1 MADTQGFAGL
11 SRGQKIVVV
20 LVLMTVLFVIW
31 EMIGLYHGGK
41 NASTF
46 LSPSQPAV
54 AATVPT
60 PKVAVQPSNPPNP
73 VAAPS
78 RVPVAQV
85 KPEQSR
91 PEAQMVPPASIL
103 LTQQEQ
109 VQSKYVSA
117 LNELQMLKI
126 QKEIAETSQAIVAA
140 KLATVAAEKSIT
152 NILSEADLGKNPP
165 PKSEP
170 VVPLSEAGGYSVQS
184 VSMEQ
189 DQWHALV
196 KFKDKLYSV
205 TVGDM
210 LPPDRSLV
218 KAIDQKGVILDTG
231 GLEQRIPL
239 TVSDTVNP
247 TAPSPEPALPL
258 APPPGVH

>member
-11 SRGQKIVVV
+11 PLRQKIMII
-20 LVLMTVLFVIW
+20 LIAMTVIFVIW
-31 EMIGLYHGGK
+31 EMISLYRGGK
-41 NASTF
+41 NAY
-46 LSPSQPAV
+46 
-54 AATVPT
+54 AATPPP
-60 PKVAVQPSNPPNP
+60 PKSAVQPTSLPPGVAPARAP
-73 VAAPS
+73 VLPQA
-78 RVPVAQV
+78 

-91 PEAQMVPPASIL
+91 PEAQAIPPASIL
-103 LTQQEQ
+103 LTQQEL

-165 PKSEP
+165 PKPEP
-170 VVPLSEAGGYSVQS
+170 ALPLSEAGGYSVQS

-205 TVGDM
+205 SVGDM
-210 LPPDRSLV
+210 LPPDRSIV
-218 KAIDQKGVILDTG
+218 KSIDQKGVILDTAG
-231 GLEQRIPL
+231 AEQRIPL
-239 TVSDTVNP
+239 TVSDNASS
-247 TAPSPEPALPL
+247 TAPSTEPLPL
-258 APPPGVH
+258 SPPPGVH